1 MRKASGHVHLREAEV
16 LRAVAQAHATGGEVE
31 VLEVAGDGDAVAAGD
46 VLELAAVAVRLAE
59 SLLRRGPERTRTNRT
74 KLS

>member
-1 MRKASGHVHLREAEV
+1 M
-16 LRAVAQAHATGGEVE
+16 
-31 VLEVAGDGDAVAAGD
+31 EVAGDGDAVAAGD

-59 SLLRRGPERTRTNRT
+59 SLLRRGPERTRTNRS